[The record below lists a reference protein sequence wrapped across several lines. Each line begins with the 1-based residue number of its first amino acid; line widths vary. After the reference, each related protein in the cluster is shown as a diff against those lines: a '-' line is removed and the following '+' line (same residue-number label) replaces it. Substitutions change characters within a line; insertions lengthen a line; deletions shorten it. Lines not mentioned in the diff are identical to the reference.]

1 MDPTSGSDGTSAE
14 YPSSREQWQRAIA
27 SVASRSGVAN
37 SPGEGDRM
45 FASVREATF
54 VHRLNSRK
62 SFAAAFGQRSLSGK
76 LSAQPPE
83 RRSNADAVSNAKLGT
98 SAKSPLH
105 GASDPDQA
113 AEEVE
118 IRCDAGSLMVCSG
131 MSKDFTL
138 EANVRFKPSQF
149 LRTTLYELVP
159 GPLSFFV
166 VLLVEML
173 AFGHTLEEA
182 RCAAGTRQKLPFF
195 VFPGPSC
202 RFFRVVPDFVP
213 FVNIALMNEMA
224 ICLILLATNLSPDV
238 RQYVEPMEAAPL
250 VILYVCRALVIASK
264 YSLLPESFVSDRGGK
279 LYRRIV
285 ATDMTRTLVA
295 AGWNDPKNA
304 DHPDFL
310 RMEMERACLEADV
323 DLSETEIDVGSSYA
337 ARTIRLRARGLGW
350 RGDAEVAARPS
361 VVSGK
366 ELLAAV
372 MDTHIGKDP
381 PGTFFPIILVITI
394 AFVFVSPACRATV
407 GAPMFG
413 GSPFS
418 RAIAALIFIE
428 TFFFFITNLVFT
440 YAMVWN
446 FHRQRD
452 GIKAMNAMMHF
463 PGEPVANF
471 LPKPPRR
478 KRPRAKTSVR
488 SIDDDDDDGEPAEVR
503 ELRRAADAG
512 EVILVDLKDPST
524 CLCWSLVRRAMRKV
538 GSSWS
543 RRLNM
548 FSIVFLLCA
557 FTSALFLVLLFYGA
571 ERQTH
576 RLATAASLFYLA
588 IIISVLVAAT
598 VLEGSLIN
606 DQVPTIRA
614 KLKRETLAMA
624 AQLAA
629 VEAEADDDDGSAAK
643 EARRIRG
650 AHRLVKSL
658 DAHIYMEED
667 PSAGSD
673 PVEVFF
679 NVPASPAAV
688 TLVASTL
695 LSMLFVAA
703 QRAFTMIETNGWS
716 YEGEMGEFTQ
726 LDEPT

>member
-1 MDPTSGSDGTSAE
+1 MGPTSGSDGAPAE
-14 YPSSREQWQRAIA
+14 HPSSREQWQRAIA
-27 SVASRSGVAN
+27 AVASRSSVAN
-37 SPGEGDRM
+37 SPGEGDRV
-45 FASVREATF
+45 FASVQEATF
-54 VHRLNSRK
+54 VRRLNSRK

-76 LSAQPPE
+76 LSVHPPE
-83 RRSNADAVSNAKLGT
+83 RRSDADAVSNAKPGT
-98 SAKSPLH
+98 SA
-105 GASDPDQA
+105 DPDTTVG
-113 AEEVE
+113 EVE

-131 MSKDFTL
+131 MSKDFRL

-159 GPLSFFV
+159 GPVSHFV
-166 VLLVEML
+166 VLLVETL

-182 RCAAGTRQKLPFF
+182 RCAAGARQKVPFF
-195 VFPGPSC
+195 VFPGPSG
-202 RFFRVVPDFVP
+202 RFFRLVPEFVP
-213 FVNIALMNEMA
+213 FVNIALINELA

-238 RQYVEPMEAAPL
+238 RRYVEPMEAAPV
-250 VILYVCRALVIASK
+250 VILYMCRALVIASK
-264 YSLLPESFVSDRGGK
+264 YSLLPDSFVSDRGGK
-279 LYRRIV
+279 MYRRIV

-304 DHPDFL
+304 GHADFL

-323 DLSETEIDVGSSYA
+323 DLTETEIDVGSSYA
-337 ARTIRLRARGLGW
+337 ARAIRLRARGLGW

-366 ELLAAV
+366 ELLAAI
-372 MDTHIGKDP
+372 MDTHIGKDM
-381 PGTFFPIILVITI
+381 PGTFFPIFFVITL
-394 AFVFVSPACRATV
+394 AFAFVSPACRAAV

-418 RAIAALIFIE
+418 RAVAGLIFFE
-428 TFFFFITNLVFT
+428 SFFFFLTNLIFT
-440 YAMVWN
+440 SAMVWN
-446 FHRQRD
+446 FHRQGD

-463 PGEPVANF
+463 PGEPVAHF
-471 LPKPPRR
+471 LPKPPPR

-488 SIDDDDDDGEPAEVR
+488 SIDDDGDGEPAEVR
-503 ELRRAADAG
+503 EIRRAADAG
-512 EVILVDLKDPST
+512 EAILVDLKDPSS
-524 CLCWSLVRRAMRKV
+524 CLCWSLVRRAVRKV
-538 GSSWS
+538 GSTWS

-557 FTSALFLVLLFYGA
+557 FISALILVLLFYGA

-588 IIISVLVAAT
+588 LIISAMVAAT
-598 VLEGSLIN
+598 VLEGSIIN
-606 DQVPTIRA
+606 DQVPKIRA

-629 VEAEADDDDGSAAK
+629 ADAGAEDDAAMAK
-643 EARRIRG
+643 EARRVRA

-658 DAHIYMEED
+658 DAHVYMEED

-703 QRAFTMIETNGWS
+703 QRAFTMIEADGWS
-716 YEGEMGEFTQ
+716 YEGEMGEFAQ